1 LKRKTLNFLLDLL
14 SPGIKSKGANLL
26 EKWSRI
32 LAESSMCCLPEF
44 ELNGEKKFIED
55 TKVPLERVIDG
66 GANQGDWSAT
76 LIRARPELKDIVLIE
91 PNEQLSQALQ
101 TRFQDESK
109 VTIKCFAL
117 DYRRDRLPFVLR
129 SKTDTH
135 AHLNF
140 SCPTTENGE
149 RTVLTQ
155 TIDGLMKE
163 LKWPSIDLLKLDLE
177 GFDHY
182 ALLGGRQTLAEGK
195 ISLIQFEVTR
205 AWEQS
210 GCSPC
215 ATFRFLD
222 QLGFDLYYIHP
233 GGLKKIKISETPHF
247 SIYSN
252 FCACLR
258 ERKLPVS

>member
-1 LKRKTLNFLLDLL
+1 
-14 SPGIKSKGANLL
+14 
-26 EKWSRI
+26 
-32 LAESSMCCLPEF
+32 MCSLPDF
-44 ELNGEKKFIED
+44 DLNGEKKFIEE
-55 TKVPLERVIDG
+55 TMIPLNRVIDG
-66 GANQGDWSAT
+66 GANQGDWSAK
-76 LIRARPELKDIVLIE
+76 LIQIRPELKDIVLIE

-109 VTIKCFAL
+109 VTVKCFAL
-117 DYRRDRLPFVLR
+117 DYR
-129 SKTDTH
+129 KDTLSFAFETKIDAH

-140 SCPTTENGE
+140 CPKNE
-149 RTVLTQ
+149 RQSESVSTR
-155 TIDGLMKE
+155 TIDELMKE

-182 ALLGGRQTLAEGK
+182 ALLGARQTLAEGK

-222 QLGFDLYYIHP
+222 QLGFDLYFIHLE
-233 GGLKKIKISETPHF
+233 GLKKINISETPHF

-258 ERKLPVS
+258 GRKLPSP

>member
-1 LKRKTLNFLLDLL
+1 
-14 SPGIKSKGANLL
+14 
-26 EKWSRI
+26 
-32 LAESSMCCLPEF
+32 MCSLPDF
-44 ELNGEKKFIED
+44 DLNGEKKFIED
-55 TKVPLERVIDG
+55 TKIPLNRVIDG

-76 LIRARPELKDIVLIE
+76 LIQIRPELKDIVLIE

-101 TRFQDESK
+101 ARFQDESK
-109 VTIKCFAL
+109 VTVKCFAL
-117 DYRRDRLPFVLR
+117 DYRKDALPFAFDT
-129 SKTDTH
+129 KIDTH

-140 SCPTTENGE
+140 CPKNE
-149 RTVLTQ
+149 RQSESVSTR
-155 TIDGLMKE
+155 TIDELMKE

-182 ALLGGRQTLAEGK
+182 ALLGARQTLAEGK

-222 QLGFDLYYIHP
+222 QLGFDLYFIHLE
-233 GGLKKIKISETPHF
+233 GLKKIKISETPHF

-258 ERKLPVS
+258 GRKLPSS

>member
-1 LKRKTLNFLLDLL
+1 
-14 SPGIKSKGANLL
+14 
-26 EKWSRI
+26 
-32 LAESSMCCLPEF
+32 MCCPPEF
-44 ELNGEKKFIED
+44 ELNGEKKFIEE
-55 TKVPLERVIDG
+55 TEVPLERVIDG

-91 PNEQLSQALQ
+91 PNEHLSQALQ

-109 VTIKCFAL
+109 VTVKCFAL
-117 DYRRDRLPFVLR
+117 DYRRDKLPFVLR
-129 SKTDTH
+129 SKIDTH

-140 SCPTTENGE
+140 SCPTTENEGGG
-149 RTVLTQ
+149 VLTQ
-155 TIDGLMKE
+155 TIDELMKE

-182 ALLGGRQTLAEGK
+182 ALLGARQTLSEGK

-222 QLGFDLYYIHP
+222 QLGFDLYVIHP
-233 GGLKKIKISETPHF
+233 LGLKKIKISETPHF

-258 ERKLPVS
+258 GRKLPSSL